1 MKERRIMRGLQG
13 DLQTAGFQN
22 DALLAPE
29 QALTL
34 FFARAQLLERKTEMV
49 PFEGALRR
57 VLAQPIVADA
67 AYPAVARSAMD
78 GFALRSEDTPGELA
92 VLGEIRMGHAWE
104 GALAPGTAVRIP
116 TGGAVPQGAN
126 AVVPIED
133 AALSGERVRIAAAAV
148 AGAHIVPAGSDM
160 RSGETIIEEGRRI
173 GGAELAV
180 IAALGLGEVRA
191 YAVPAFGIISGG
203 DEIVDVRSRPS
214 IAQVRDSNR
223 WAIAGKL
230 ETLGASFKHYPIAP
244 DDEPEYERLL
254 RAAIAECDGV
264 VLSGGSSVGLRDLT
278 PRLADRCGPPGVIV
292 HGLRIK
298 PGKPTVLASAGGKPV
313 IGLPGNPTSALMV
326 FEAVAA
332 PIVAQLAGAFSRPA
346 QVQATLARAVRKR
359 TGWTHFVPVRLEE
372 TAGIYTAFPLEMP
385 SGSVSVLARASGFL
399 TLGETVESVAAGDTV
414 LATRFL

>member
-1 MKERRIMRGLQG
+1 
-13 DLQTAGFQN
+13 
-22 DALLAPE
+22 
-29 QALTL
+29 
-34 FFARAQLLERKTEMV
+34 
-49 PFEGALRR
+49 
-57 VLAQPIVADA
+57 
-67 AYPAVARSAMD
+67 MD

-92 VLGEIRMGHAWE
+92 ILGEIRMGHAWE

-385 SGSVSVLARASGFL
+385 SGSVSLLARASGFL